1 MGTNRIPLDRA
12 YHCPGCG
19 AEGVVKLD
27 KHKHP
32 YWCCSI
38 CGLRMF
44 IKSPTCE
51 YGFMVLQKWLDGS
64 HVQFRHAVLLS
75 EAKERKLYLAKAK
88 KASMES
94 NKAPV

>member
-1 MGTNRIPLDRA
+1 MAKNRIPLNRL

-44 IKSPTCE
+44 IKSATCE
-51 YGFMVLQKWLDGS
+51 FGFLVLQKWLSVTHDR
-64 HVQFRHAVLLS
+64 FRHAVLIA
-75 EAKERKLYLAKAK
+75 EAKERKAYIAKQQRTPAE
-88 KASMES
+88 AEM
-94 NKAPV
+94 